1 MKGRLVPGQWADIA
15 VFDNDL
21 LAAPPETILS
31 DTSCVLTLLAGRVVH
46 DAR

>member
-1 MKGRLVPGQWADIA
+1 VADIA

-21 LAAPPETILS
+21 LAAAPQTILS
-31 DTSCVLTLLAGRVVH
+31 DTRCVLTLLSGKVVH